1 MATKSKSTLGE
12 NPTRSTPATPRDRA
26 SKLSRGL
33 SKSDAD
39 SPSPLQNSR
48 IPVEKSPRSVTSKP
62 SVERRSPKI
71 STPPDKK
78 STRILKPSEL
88 QAELNVVHEDL
99 KKAKEKLALAE
110 KEKEKALEEVKE
122 SQKLVEEANEK
133 LREAM
138 VAQKRAEENSE
149 IEKFRAVEMEQAG
162 IEASQKKEEE
172 WQKELEAVKNQH
184 ASDVA
189 ALLSATEELQRV
201 KQELAMTSDAKNQA
215 LSHADDA
222 TKIAEIQAEKVEIL
236 SAELAR
242 LKSLLESRNE
252 SDSNEQNKLVE
263 DLNREITALREEDR
277 EKNKLLENLKLEIE
291 ALRTED
297 GEKNMLLENL
307 KLETE
312 ALKKE
317 DGEKNKLFENL
328 EREKEALRKG
338 DVEKNM
344 LLENLKL
351 ANEVLKKDDGEKNKL
366 LENLKLEIEVLRKED
381 SQKNKSLEDLK
392 LEIEALTEEL
402 EEAKSYEEK
411 LVEKETQLE
420 QLNVDLEAAR
430 MAESYAHNLVEE
442 CREKVEELEAQ
453 SKEARHLER
462 SASESLESVIKQ
474 LEGSNDLLHD
484 AESEIASL
492 KEKVGLLEMS
502 TTRQKGDIEES
513 ERRAQ
518 IAISEASEMAKK
530 VESLI
535 AELETVKEEKTQA
548 IEHEKLAAE
557 SVQSLLEEKNKLINE
572 LESSR
577 EEEEKSKKA
586 MESLASALHE
596 VSSEARE
603 AKERFLSS
611 QAEQE
616 HYETQIEDLKLV
628 VKATNEKYESLLD
641 EAKEKIDDLTTS
653 VEQSKNEHQILKAEW
668 EDKELH
674 LMNCVKK
681 TEEENYSMDKEIN
694 RLVNLLNEAE
704 EDASFKEE
712 AVQLKNSLKEAECEV
727 NYLKEVLGEAKG
739 ESMKLKESLM
749 DKENE
754 VQNILQENE
763 ELRSREA
770 ESLKKVEEL
779 SKSLK
784 EALAKKEESEENGEL
799 SESEKDYDMLPKVVE
814 FSEQNGGGRVE
825 EKPKIEVVMPHQSE
839 QSTEEKSEEVNIT
852 SHDKA
857 VETLAEAEKPNGE
870 LTENKNKEK
879 ADDDSA
885 EGEFK
890 MWESCKI
897 GDKDF
902 SPERET
908 VQEEE
913 TESKTDVR
921 ESFDQVNGLP
931 SAENPE
937 NGGTSP
943 TKPQSQK
950 KKKPLLHKFGSLLKK
965 KGTSSQK

>member
-12 NPTRSTPATPRDRA
+12 NPNKSTPATPRDRA

-48 IPVEKSPRSVTSKP
+48 LSVEKSPRSVTSKT

-78 STRILKPSEL
+78 PTRILKPSEM
-88 QAELNVVHEDL
+88 QAELNALHEDL

-110 KEKEKALEEVKE
+110 KEKGKALEEVKE
-122 SQKLVEEANEK
+122 SQKMAEEANEK

-184 ASDVA
+184 ALDVA

-201 KQELAMTSDAKNQA
+201 KQELSMASDARNQA
-215 LSHADDA
+215 LGHADDA

-236 SAELAR
+236 SAELVR
-242 LKSLLESRNE
+242 LKSLLESRNQ
-252 SDSNEQNKLVE
+252 SDSCEKNKLLE
-263 DLNREITALREEDR
+263 DLNNEIAALREEDN

-291 ALRTED
+291 ALR
-297 GEKNMLLENL
+297 
-307 KLETE
+307 
-312 ALKKE
+312 KE
-317 DGEKNKLFENL
+317 DGEKNKLLENL
-328 EREKEALRKG
+328 EHERGALRKG

-351 ANEVLKKDDGEKNKL
+351 ANEVLRKDDGEKNKL
-366 LENLKLEIEVLRKED
+366 LENLKLQIDALTKED
-381 SQKNKSLEDLK
+381 IQKNKLLEGLK
-392 LEIEALTEEL
+392 LEIESLTEEL

-411 LVEKETQLE
+411 LEEKEALLE

-442 CREKVEELEAQ
+442 CQKKVEELEAQ

-462 SASESLESVIKQ
+462 SASESLESIMKQ

-484 AESEIASL
+484 AEAEIASL

-502 TTRQKGDIEES
+502 TARQKGDLEES
-513 ERRAQ
+513 ERRAHVVRE
-518 IAISEASEMAKK
+518 EASEMAKK

-548 IEHEKLAAE
+548 IEQEKLAAE

-628 VKATNEKYESLLD
+628 LKATNEKYESLLD
-641 EAKEKIDDLTTS
+641 EAKEKIDDLTIS
-653 VEQSKNEHQILKAEW
+653 AEQSKNDHQILKAEW
-668 EDKELH
+668 ENKELH

-681 TEEENYSMDKEIN
+681 AEEEYSSMEKEIN
-694 RLVNLLNEAE
+694 RLVNLLKEAE
-704 EDASFKEE
+704 LDASFKEE
-712 AVQLKNSLKEAECEV
+712 AVQLKNSLKEAESEV
-727 NYLKEVLGEAKG
+727 TYLKEVLGEAKG

-763 ELRSREA
+763 ELRNREA
-770 ESLKKVEEL
+770 ESLKKVEDL
-779 SKSLK
+779 SKSIE
-784 EALAKKEESEENGEL
+784 EALGKKESGENGEL

-814 FSEQNGGGRVE
+814 FSEQNGGGKVE
-825 EKPKIEVVMPHQSE
+825 EKPMIEVMPHQS
-839 QSTEEKSEEVNIT
+839 QQPDEEKSDKVNIT
-852 SHDKA
+852 LHDKA
-857 VETLAEAEKPNGE
+857 VETPVEVEEPNGE
-870 LTENKNKEK
+870 LTGNHNKEK
-879 ADDDSA
+879 EDDDSA
-885 EGEFK
+885 ENEFK

-902 SPERET
+902 SPERES

-913 TESKTDVR
+913 SESKTDVG
-921 ESFDQVNGLP
+921 ESFDQINGLP

-937 NGGTSP
+937 NGSISP

>member
-1 MATKSKSTLGE
+1 MATKSKSSLSDK
-12 NPTRSTPATPRDRA
+12 STPATPRDRV
-26 SKLSRGL
+26 SKVSRGL

-39 SPSPLQNSR
+39 SPSPFQSSR
-48 IPVEKSPRSVTSKP
+48 PPVEKSPRSVTSKP

-78 STRILKPSEL
+78 PMRILKPSEL
-88 QAELNVVHEDL
+88 QAELNVAQEDL
-99 KKAKEKLALAE
+99 KKAKEKLALVE

-122 SQKLVEEANEK
+122 SQKMAEEANEK

-162 IEASQKKEEE
+162 IEAAQKKEDE
-172 WQKELEAVKNQH
+172 WQKELDVVKNQH
-184 ASDVA
+184 ALDVA

-201 KQELAMTSDAKNQA
+201 KQELTMTSDAKNQA

-236 SAELAR
+236 SAELVR
-242 LKSLLESRNE
+242 VKSLLESRNE
-252 SDSNEQNKLVE
+252 NESCENNKLVE
-263 DLNREITALREEDR
+263 DLNLEIAALREEGS

-297 GEKNMLLENL
+297 GEKCKLLENL

-312 ALKKE
+312 ALRKE
-317 DGEKNKLFENL
+317 DGEKNKLLENVEL
-328 EREKEALRKG
+328 EKEALRKE
-338 DVEKNM
+338 DEEKNI

-351 ANEVLKKDDGEKNKL
+351 ATEALRKDDGEKNKL
-366 LENLKLEIEVLRKED
+366 LENLKLEIEGLRKED
-381 SQKNKSLEDLK
+381 SEKNKLLEDLK
-392 LEIEALTEEL
+392 LEMEALTEEL

-411 LVEKETQLE
+411 LVEREALLE
-420 QLNVDLEAAR
+420 QLTVDLEAAR
-430 MAESYAHNLVEE
+430 MAESYAHNLMEE
-442 CREKVEELEAQ
+442 WQQKVEELEAQ
-453 SKEARHLER
+453 TQEARHLER
-462 SASESLESVIKQ
+462 SASESLESVMKH

-502 TTRQKGDIEES
+502 TTRQKGDLEES

-518 IAISEASEMAKK
+518 IAREEASEMAKK

-572 LESSR
+572 LENSR

-603 AKERFLSS
+603 AKERLLSS
-611 QAEQE
+611 QAEHE

-628 VKATNEKYESLLD
+628 LKATNEKYESLLG

-653 VEQSKNEHQILKAEW
+653 VEQSKNEHQISKAEW

-681 TEEENYSMDKEIN
+681 TEEENSSMKKEIN
-694 RLVNLLNEAE
+694 RLVNLLKEAE
-704 EDASFKEE
+704 QEASFKEE
-712 AVQLKNSLKEAECEV
+712 AAQLKNSLNEAESEV
-727 NYLKEVLGEAKG
+727 TYLKEVLGEAKG
-739 ESMKLKESLM
+739 ESMKLKESLL

-770 ESLKKVEEL
+770 KSLMKVEEL

-784 EALAKKEESEENGEL
+784 EALTKKESEENGEL

-814 FSEQNGGGRVE
+814 FSEQNGGGIL
-825 EKPKIEVVMPHQSE
+825 EKPKIEVMPHQSE
-839 QSTEEKSEEVNIT
+839 QSTEEKFEGVNIT
-852 SHDKA
+852 SRDEA
-857 VETLAEAEKPNGE
+857 VETLAEVEKPNGE
-870 LTENKNKEK
+870 LTGNEHKEK
-879 ADDDSA
+879 EDEDSA

-913 TESKTDVR
+913 SESKKDVG

-943 TKPQSQK
+943 TKQQSQK